1 MFSIFRRPYYCGSD
15 VSKCTRSA
23 RHSVWYNSGGK
34 KVCPECQKPLVAGK
48 RSINFSFLTFLLLLM
63 GAIFWTGYRQVF
75 PQVISGVFFSTVVS
89 EIMESAGVVEVH
101 VKLSDVADHHPITI
115 NYRTVAGSAE
125 DKKDFQATQGQLI
138 FNSGESEKTIVIPI
152 TQDRDSLEN
161 NENFFIYLD
170 NVIGNPKHTIII
182 REEGVN
188 KDLLDKADL
197 LVSSLSTLAAKM
209 ANQLKSIYYIQDY
222 SRDNINP
229 AEEIEERYYQI
240 QSNLRNASEKYLLLF
255 HKASEL
261 DPVVLNSVIENRIAA
276 LQRGEFQLQFLATQV
291 MQQQLKRFLDTQIP
305 ETSTWVKELSGL
317 VQDRITKET
326 LVLDKD
332 TEIAL

>member
-23 RHSVWYNSGGK
+23 SHSVWYKLGVK

-48 RSINFSFLTFLLLLM
+48 RSVNFTLLIPLLLLTA
-63 GAIFWTGYRQVF
+63 AISWTGYRLVF
-75 PQVISGVFFSTVVS
+75 PQMLNGVYFSTVLS
-89 EIMESAGVVEVH
+89 EVMESAGVVEVN
-101 VKLSDVADHHPITI
+101 VKLSGIVDHPIVI
-115 NYRTVAGSAE
+115 NYRTVSGSAE
-125 DKKDFQATQGQLI
+125 DKKDFQATNGQLI
-138 FNSGESEKTIVIPI
+138 FDPGEREKAIVIPI
-152 TQDRDSLEN
+152 TQDRNALEN
-161 NENFFIYLD
+161 NENFFLYLD

-188 KDLLDKADL
+188 KDLLDKANL

-209 ANQLKSIYYIQDY
+209 ANQLKTIYYIQDY

-229 AEEIEERYYQI
+229 SEEIEERYYQI
-240 QSNLRNASEKYLLLF
+240 QNNLRNAGEKYLLLF

-276 LQRGEFQLQFLATQV
+276 LQRGEFKLQYLSTQV
-291 MQQQLKRFLDTQIP
+291 MQQQLHRFLDTQIP
-305 ETSTWVKELSGL
+305 ETNSWIKELSEL
-317 VQDRITKET
+317 VQDKITKET

-332 TEIAL
+332 TELVW